1 MPIDYAEIID
11 AANQVRSGIARENEL
26 TSRQAR
32 SFVRALQTSWQ
43 VPTIRWGDNESGILI
58 SDARRLIY
66 AAQVYRTAEGNN
78 SNSAFTCFRRAG
90 ELLEWLTRA
99 MDRANSS
106 VSIALLAG
114 AAYQLGGLPA
124 MASGLLS
131 QAELDD
137 AGSALF
143 AAFLGANFDEV
154 LRIVSE
160 FWTENFDLTVQ
171 NASQQLLAGE
181 EGADFSWYFV
191 VETVRSLGLI
201 ADSLRRGNEERLAL
215 AIKKLEKLDSVAT
228 RTAPDDVSLLITLL
242 LAVASDYRRSSIHNR
257 LSQLAGLNPEYRARL
272 ARYGRVQYNRG
283 RGILWTSQERGFDKL
298 LQDTSFAL
306 CTPTGSGKTLIANLA
321 IFKELLLKDHD
332 GVEPLALYLVPSRA
346 LAGEVE
352 AKLTSELGDDFV
364 ITGLYGGSDWGITD
378 YWLDADKPTVL
389 IATVEKA
396 DALMRYLG
404 RFLVS
409 RLKLL
414 IIDEAHQVV
423 SDGSE
428 NARTEFAEHGSR
440 SLRLESLV
448 SRIINMSPDIVRIAL
463 TAVAGGAAL
472 PVSKWIEGNNEARP
486 VGTHYRST
494 RQVIGTLETLPGSSG
509 RFLLELMNDRPLSV
523 RDQGNNPVY
532 IYLTIPAMPQL
543 PAVMRNSVNRF
554 NQLSA
559 LWTALHLVEGDRRIL
574 ISLAQQ
580 PERTMGWFVEALDLP
595 VWRDLEVFDPPD
607 DEELRNRFDE
617 TCMAVA
623 DYCGNDSFELALLER
638 GIATNHG
645 QMPHRIR
652 RLMTFLIEHRVCP
665 VTVATATLTEGV
677 NLPFDLIF
685 LTSLKRQ
692 YYDPL
697 KEEQVVKPFSTSEFR
712 NLAGRAGRPGATDS
726 MEGLTLISVP
736 QQPSTTAN
744 GQRATQ
750 RRQVAE
756 YKADYESLIRQLT
769 EEAADNH
776 DAIPPLALL
785 LVAIHERFQKLFPG
799 GEEAEFLAWLEQTA
813 PQDVSDEAGT
823 GSHSNEALL
832 ADTLDEL
839 DGFLLSAVE
848 ELNNFSDNEVNR
860 QELEEFLR
868 ALWGRTFTKV
878 VFNQED
884 MLERSFI
891 KRGQSLVDTIYPDS
905 EERARLYQY
914 GFSPYVGKLFEAIE
928 ANIKDVLAG
937 ADEYGS
943 LNQDE
948 RIGKLVEIGEFLVEN
963 PGFGFR
969 FRASETEAALLE
981 NWDTVLDWWMNVEG
995 AEPPRPEDLRR
1006 WQRFVSENLDFR
1018 LGVAIGAVVAKAWSD
1033 GADDP
1038 FEIPSLATWRET
1050 TGLPWFGFWAKELL
1064 RWGTLD
1070 PFVAFALAR
1079 GLART
1084 REEAADRR
1092 PEFEAWL
1099 EEQEDLD
1106 EQEDAAEKLIDPQL
1120 FLKWQNSIAQRR
1132 RRRRR
1137 SARGEVELTG
1147 STGGAGRYSVIPLS
1161 IDRELHWIDSS
1172 GYALGKSGEIPDWV
1186 HNYSFR
1192 EDFEIEVEGA
1202 EATVRRIFK
1211 SA

>member
-1 MPIDYAEIID
+1 MPIDYEEIVE
-11 AANQVRSGIARENEL
+11 AADQIRDSIALENVL
-26 TSRQAR
+26 SPIQAR
-32 SFVRALQTSWQ
+32 SFVRALQTSWHVQ
-43 VPTIRWGDNESGILI
+43 TINWRESETGSQLA
-58 SDARRLIY
+58 DARRLIHT
-66 AAQVYRTAEGNN
+66 AEIYRTTQGVDSENALL
-78 SNSAFTCFRRAG
+78 CFRRAG
-90 ELLEWLTRA
+90 ELLEWLTRS
-99 MDRANSS
+99 MDRTDSS

-124 MASGLLS
+124 MASGLVTLS
-131 QAELDD
+131 EMDD
-137 AGSALF
+137 PGSALF

-154 LRIVSE
+154 ISIVSG
-160 FWTENFDLTVQ
+160 FWIENFDLAVQ
-171 NASQQLLAGE
+171 DASQQLLAGE
-181 EGADFSWYFV
+181 GGADFSWHFV

-201 ADSLRRGNEERLAL
+201 ADSLRRGNEDRLAL
-215 AIKKLEKLDSVAT
+215 AIKKLEKLDSLAT
-228 RTAPDDVSLLITLL
+228 RTAPEDVSLLITLA
-242 LAVASDYRRSSIHNR
+242 LAVATDYRRSSIHNR
-257 LSQLAGLNPEYRARL
+257 LNQLAELNSPYRARL

-283 RGILWTSQERGFDKL
+283 RGILWASQECGFDKL
-298 LQDTSFAL
+298 LQDSSFAL

-321 IFKELLLKDHD
+321 IIKELLLKDQD
-332 GVEPLALYLVPSRA
+332 GIEPLALYLVPSRA

-448 SRIINMSPDIVRIAL
+448 SRIINMSPDIVRVAL

-472 PVSKWIEGNNEARP
+472 PVSKWIEGSYNAQP
-486 VGTHYRST
+486 VGTNYRST
-494 RQVIGTLETLPGSSG
+494 RQVIGTLETSPGTSG
-509 RFLLELMNDRPLSV
+509 RFLLELMNDRTLFV
-523 RDQGNNPVY
+523 RGRGEAVY
-532 IYLTIPAMPQL
+532 INLTIPAMPQL
-543 PAVMRNSVNRF
+543 PAAMRNSVNRF
-554 NQLSA
+554 NQLST

-580 PERTMGWFVEALDLP
+580 PERTMGWFVEALNL
-595 VWRDLEVFDPPD
+595 VGWREIQLFDPPED
-607 DEELRNRFDE
+607 GDLRNRFEE

-623 DYCGNDSFELALLER
+623 DYCGNDSYELALLER

-645 QMPHRIR
+645 QMPQRIR

-697 KEEQVVKPFSTSEFR
+697 REEQVVKPFSTSEFR

-726 MEGLTLISVP
+726 MEGLTLVAVP
-736 QQPSTTAN
+736 QKPSTTAN
-744 GQRATQ
+744 RQRPAQ
-750 RRQVAE
+750 RRQVGE
-756 YKADYESLIRQLT
+756 FKADYESLIRRLT
-769 EEAADNH
+769 EEGDQNH
-776 DAIPPLALL
+776 ATIPPLALL
-785 LVAIHERFQKLFPG
+785 LVAIYERFQSLYPG
-799 GEEAEFLAWLEQTA
+799 GQESEFLVWLEHTA
-813 PQDVSDEAGT
+813 PQDISIEAGT
-823 GSHSNEALL
+823 GSHSDEALL

-848 ELNNFSDNEVNR
+848 ELTNFSDAEVSR
-860 QELEEFLR
+860 QELEGFLR

-878 VFNQED
+878 VINQEN

-891 KRGQSLVDTIYPDS
+891 KRGQSLVETIYPDS
-905 EERARLYQY
+905 NERARLYQY
-914 GFSPYVGKLFEAIE
+914 GFSPYVGKLFEVIE
-928 ANIKDVLAG
+928 SGIKDVLSDAE
-937 ADEYGS
+937 DYGS
-943 LNQDE
+943 FDQDG
-948 RIGKLVEIGEFLVEN
+948 RISKFFEIGDFLVGN
-963 PGFGFR
+963 SGFGFR
-969 FRASETEAALLE
+969 VRASDTEVALLKD
-981 NWDTVLDWWMNVEG
+981 WKTILAWWMNFDG
-995 AEPPRPEDLRR
+995 AEPPGPKDLRR

-1038 FEIPSLATWRET
+1038 FDIPSLVTWRET

-1070 PFVAFALAR
+1070 PFVAFALSR

-1106 EQEDAAEKLIDPQL
+1106 EQGSVIERLIDPQL
-1120 FLKWQNSIAQRR
+1120 FLAWQSSLAPPQRR
-1132 RRRRR
+1132 RRK
-1137 SARGEVELTG
+1137 SESGEVELTG
-1147 STGGAGRYSVIPLS
+1147 TTGQRGKYSVIPLT
-1161 IDRELHWIDSS
+1161 IDQELHWIDSS
-1172 GYALGKSGEIPDWV
+1172 GYALAKSEQIPSWV
-1186 HNYSFR
+1186 HEFSYK
-1192 EDFEIEVEGA
+1192 EDFEIEVEGE
-1202 EATVRRIFK
+1202 EAIVRRIFG
-1211 SA
+1211 SV